1 VPHVHHVFMTFC
13 ALHAVFMLITRC
25 VYYLLYSFPY
35 ATLIIVQVE
44 GSRAMR
50 SSVYRHPVSFWRLGV
65 VNAKR
70 QRGVSELRSARR
82 QVLCSARVPKPQS
95 LPGHATCDG
104 HGARPLKGA
113 APGTLCGL
121 FLSPWLGPKVAVPLW
136 GVGVPWHVLGVRK
149 ELSRRV
155 KCLAG
160 LCPLLI
166 AC

>member
-1 VPHVHHVFMTFC
+1 MPHVHHVFMTFR
-13 ALHAVFMLITRC
+13 AFHAVFMFITRC
-25 VYYLLYSFPY
+25 VYHLLYSFPY
-35 ATLIIVQVE
+35 AALIIVHVE

-113 APGTLCGL
+113 APGALCGL
-121 FLSPWLGPKVAVPLW
+121 ILEPMARPKSGRAI
-136 GVGVPWHVLGVRK
+136 VGGGGSLACFGVRK
-149 ELSRRV
+149 EFSRRV